1 MNSASRGRVLAVL
14 LCLVGALIVLV
25 ASGRAW
31 AHAVVVESGFPRLVV
46 NPSGRAI
53 AAEVPGLA
61 ILSLAAG
68 LALYATR
75 RWVRALIAVVIVF
88 AGAIIVVESVNAATH
103 TLRATAGPLA
113 DAIGRTQVTATS
125 VSGTIWPWIAAFGGA
140 LIVGSGA
147 YALAR
152 GWAWPGLSSRYERES
167 NRAATTDARGSEA
180 APRPAGATS
189 MWDALDRGEDP
200 TGEDLPE

>member
-1 MNSASRGRVLAVL
+1 MSPASRGRVLAVL

-31 AHAVVVESGFPRLVV
+31 AHAVVIESGFPRLVV

-75 RWVRALIAVVIVF
+75 RWVRALIAIVIIA
-88 AGAIIVVESVNAATH
+88 AGAILVVESVNAATH

-125 VSGTIWPWIAAFGGA
+125 VSGTFWPWIAAVGGG
-140 LIVGSGA
+140 LIAGSGI
-147 YALAR
+147 YALAG
-152 GWAWPGLSSRYERES
+152 GWSWPGLSSRYERES
-167 NRAATTDARGSEA
+167 SRAVDSASAESDTAGK
-180 APRPAGATS
+180 PAGATS

-200 TGEDLPE
+200 TGDDLPE